1 MEDTDRRCLWTAIV
15 TQSGENILITSV
27 RRAHP
32 KEGKFMHRTD
42 SITSQEQGEPKKVRL
57 SFKTPRI
64 KPSTR
69 GSEKH
74 PGDTI

>member
-42 SITSQEQGEPKKVRL
+42 SITSQEQGELKR
-57 SFKTPRI
+57 S
-64 KPSTR
+64 
-69 GSEKH
+69 G
-74 PGDTI
+74 